1 MSKIGVYAV
10 PIILFIIVF
19 IGISRKQKIFSLFCD
34 GAKEGLKTVLS
45 ITPTLIGLVTA
56 VAMFK
61 SSGALDMLVS
71 LLSPITDFF
80 GVPKEITPIIMLRP
94 VSGSGTLTLVN
105 NCLKDFG
112 PDSFIGR
119 VACVLCASTDTTFYA
134 SAVYFGSIGIKNIR
148 HTIGCSVAADLVSAV
163 LSIITVSLFLK

>member
-1 MSKIGVYAV
+1 MDKIGVFAV
-10 PIILFIIVF
+10 PIIIFLIVF
-19 IGISRKQKIFSLFCD
+19 IGLLRKEKVFSQFCS

-61 SSGALDMLVS
+61 SSGALD
-71 LLSPITDFF
+71 LLMGFIKPITEFL
-80 GVPKEITPIIMLRP
+80 GIPTEIMPIVLLRP
-94 VSGSGTLTLVN
+94 VSGSGTLSMLDITL
-105 NCLKDFG
+105 KEFG

-134 SAVYFGSIGIKNIR
+134 AAVYFGSIGIKNIR
-148 HTIGCSVAADLVSAV
+148 HTLSCSIIADIVSAIMSV
-163 LSIITVSLFLK
+163 LTVSFILS